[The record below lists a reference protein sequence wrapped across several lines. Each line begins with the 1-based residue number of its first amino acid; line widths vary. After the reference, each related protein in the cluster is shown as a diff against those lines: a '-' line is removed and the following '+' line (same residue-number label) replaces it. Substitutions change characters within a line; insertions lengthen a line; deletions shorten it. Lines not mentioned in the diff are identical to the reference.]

1 MAAATAIAA
10 CHLRAT
16 GGMYGAEHML
26 LGLCQEQAR
35 RGAPSTLAVFARRG
49 EARPLLLDAADA
61 AGLSATAITFE
72 GQLDTRCLARL
83 RRQLRQAISQGQ
95 QVLHCHD
102 YRSVAYGR
110 LASVGLGLRLVAT
123 AHGWLDAST
132 RLRAYRVIE
141 QRMLRG
147 FDRVCAVSPA
157 ILDELRGAGIASARC
172 SHIANGIDLERFIPR
187 AVPRRGTRL
196 QLGCAARL
204 SPEKNLLQLV
214 AAVGRCRDSGSDL
227 QLTIYG
233 EGPQRAELEEAVA
246 HAFLQDRVSL
256 PGARTDLEAWYPSL
270 DCLALVSTRE
280 GTPLVVLEALACG
293 CPVLASDVGA
303 IAAVLAGLP
312 DCQVVPAGDLEALVS
327 ALCALQQRKTV
338 APALRQRI
346 RADYSVEA
354 MADAYQDV
362 YREALA
368 A

>member
-1 MAAATAIAA
+1 
-10 CHLRAT
+10 
-16 GGMYGAEHML
+16 ML
-26 LGLCQEQAR
+26 LGLCSEQAR
-35 RGAPSTLAVFARRG
+35 RGAVPTLAVFARRS
-49 EARPLLLDAADA
+49 EPRPLLLDAADA
-61 AGLSATAITFE
+61 AGLSATAITFD
-72 GQLDTRCLARL
+72 GQLDTRCLGRL
-83 RRQLRQAISQGQ
+83 RRQLRLASSQGQ

-157 ILDELRGAGIASARC
+157 ILGELRDAGISAGRS
-172 SHIANGIDLERFIPR
+172 SHITNGIDLHRF
-187 AVPRRGTRL
+187 AQSVVPRSGTRL

-214 AAVGRCRDSGSDL
+214 TAVARCRDEGIDL
-227 QLTIYG
+227 HLTIYG
-233 EGPQRAELEEAVA
+233 EGPQRAELEAAVA
-246 HAFLQDRVSL
+246 HLWLQDRVSL
-256 PGARTDLEAWYPSL
+256 PGSRTDLEAWYPTL
-270 DCLALVSTRE
+270 DYLLLVSTRE

-303 IAAVLAGLP
+303 IAVVLAGLP
-312 DCQVVPAGDLEALVS
+312 DCRIVPAGDLDALVV
-327 ALCALQQRKTV
+327 ALCALQQRKAA
-338 APALRQRI
+338 APALRQRV

-354 MADAYQDV
+354 MTDAYQEV
-362 YREALA
+362 YRQALA